1 MQRLDKT
8 VEIKES
14 VRAAARSAGR
24 RMIWL
29 VITEAWCG
37 DAAQNIPPI
46 EKIANLNDRIETR
59 YILRDENTE
68 LMDQFLT
75 SGSRSIPKLIA
86 LDADTLDVLG
96 TWGARPE
103 AAQKLYYEL
112 KEKGA
117 EKAAIME
124 HLQRWYNADRTLS
137 LQNEFV
143 NLLAEWDSRS
153 ESSRTSAA

>member
-1 MQRLDKT
+1 
-8 VEIKES
+8 
-14 VRAAARSAGR
+14 
-24 RMIWL
+24 MIWL